1 MRFAELMEIAPG
13 FSAFTDSIPGDLDG
27 RFVIRTHPAHS
38 VVRQK
43 DSRLE
48 SVGILLSGTF
58 RVINE
63 LENGNVFMIEMN
75 DAVSFV
81 GEVALMAGASHTSVT
96 IEAVT
101 DCLVAYLTAAEF
113 DSWLSRDACFLK
125 ALSSHVA
132 RKLYFSSYH
141 RGERQFYSSK
151 YILLKYILGGISDSE
166 LEKNGTA
173 VLRKTRQQ
181 ISEEVGM
188 TVKTINRTLLRFCEN
203 DWISICH
210 GKVVLS
216 AEQYSRAKKEL
227 KALVM
232 QSRNGAP
239 ASGESIE

>member
-1 MRFAELMEIAPG
+1 MRFAELLEIAPG
-13 FSAFTDSIPGDLDG
+13 FSAYTDRIPEELDG

-38 VVRQK
+38 IVRQK

-48 SVGILLSGTF
+48 TVGILLSGTF

-113 DSWLSRDACFLK
+113 DSWLAQDARFLK
-125 ALSSHVA
+125 ALGSHVA

-151 YILLKYILGGISDSE
+151 YILLRYILSGISCAE
-166 LEKNGTA
+166 LERGGTA

-188 TVKTINRTLLRFCEN
+188 TIKTINRTLNGFCESG
-203 DWISICH
+203 WVSICR
-210 GKVVLS
+210 GKVVLDR
-216 AEQYSRAKKEL
+216 EQHSRASREL
-227 KALVM
+227 KALMM
-232 QSRNGAP
+232 QSRNGARP
-239 ASGESIE
+239 QEGVLR